1 MVSRRSYKEAMS
13 VEDALEEIRRNLGT
27 QFDPTLGQLF
37 IRLVEEGTV
46 TLQRPSDPIPTP

>member
-1 MVSRRSYKEAMS
+1 M
-13 VEDALEEIRRNLGT
+13 EDALEEIRRNLGT